1 MFRKGF
7 THIVSLSLITLLT
20 FFVACSDSGSG
31 NKPLIEKPAS
41 ADQAPDF
48 TLQDIEGKTFKLS
61 NFKGK
66 PVMLIFTTTWCV
78 YCRSEIPN
86 FKKIYADYGSRGLEV
101 VNINI
106 DEPREKVARFAARYE
121 LPYRLLL
128 DETGRVPEAYGVVGV
143 PSLVLIDKDGKIICR
158 QCRSVNTIL
167 NSIFPNY

>member
-7 THIVSLSLITLLT
+7 THVVSLYLITLLT
-20 FFVACSDSGSG
+20 FFVACSDSA
-31 NKPLIEKPAS
+31 NKPLIEKPVS

-86 FKKIYADYGSRGLEV
+86 FKKIYTDYGSRGLEV

-158 QCRSVNTIL
+158 QCRSVDSIL
-167 NSIFPNY
+167 ATIFPKL